1 MSVDEIESILL
12 LESQLDSQAERRVGV
27 VAEADRAKR
36 PWDRR
41 NVSPRHPRI
50 AAREG
55 RDLVAT
61 PIELANELVDD
72 PLRASVPD
80 RRDGL
85 QGRSNLGDPQRLA
98 GPTPYQRAIVGS

>member
-12 LESQLDSQAERRVGV
+12 LESQLDVQTERRVGF
-27 VAEADRAKR
+27 VAEIDRAKS
-36 PWDRR
+36 PGHRR
-41 NVSPRHPRI
+41 DVSPRRPRI

-61 PIELANELVDD
+61 PIELANQLVDD
-72 PLRASVPD
+72 PLGSPITE

-98 GPTPYQRAIVGS
+98 DPTAYQ

>member
-1 MSVDEIESILL
+1 MSVDEIESMLL
-12 LESQLDSQAERRVGV
+12 LESQVDVQTERRVGF
-27 VAEADRAKR
+27 VAEIDRAKS
-36 PWDRR
+36 PGHRR
-41 NVSPRHPRI
+41 DVSPRRPRI

-72 PLRASVPD
+72 PLRAPVAD

-85 QGRSNLGDPQRLA
+85 QRRSDLGDPQPLA
-98 GPTPYQRAIVGS
+98 GLTP